1 MSNIEPDPGDLPDFL
16 TQAILSVG
24 PPADAVDLVKNA
36 VSWRTID
43 ADLLEVSFDSAGE
56 PAVVREA
63 GDSRTLELQAEQL
76 SVIIEIGDRL
86 TGQVVP
92 PAIGTVELKSLG
104 QSVSTSI
111 EDDGRFVFEDPPS
124 GPVRLRITGTRT
136 FESSTF
142 TI

>member
-43 ADLLEVSFDSAGE
+43 ADLLEG
-56 PAVVREA
+56 
-63 GDSRTLELQAEQL
+63 TLELQAEQL